1 MIREITAVIVSWND
15 EDDLK
20 ECVRALAAARARLP
34 AGGVRAS
41 LVVVD
46 NGGRVSASAL
56 ETLWPGARVLL
67 NASNRGFAPAANQGA
82 AEADGDAV
90 LFLNPDTRADGE
102 PFLPIA
108 RAFDAD
114 PGVVAVAPRLVEM
127 NGSLTESGA
136 LALSPPGSED
146 QATFQLRR
154 LPTLASDARELL
166 LIDHA
171 APNNRGRRRAR
182 YAGEDRER
190 PFAVEQAAAAAL
202 AVRKTVLERIGGFD
216 ERFVPAWY
224 EDVDLC
230 DRLAREGVVVYAPEA
245 RFRHRGGESA
255 GRLGYDRFLPI
266 LYRNALRYRRSR
278 YGAPAQLTYRAL
290 LAMGMA
296 LRLALLPFRPSVPR
310 PRGEAARAYR
320 RVLGL
325 ALGLDSDDS
334 RPTANPS

>member
-1 MIREITAVIVSWND
+1 MIREITAVIVSWKD
-15 EDDLK
+15 EKDVQ
-20 ECVRALAAARARLP
+20 ECVRSLAAAQSRLP
-34 AGGVRAS
+34 EGGVRAS

-46 NGGRVSASAL
+46 NGGSLSASAIQ
-56 ETLWPGARVLL
+56 TLWPGARILV
-67 NASNRGFAPAANQGA
+67 NASTRGFAPAANQGA
-82 AEADGDAV
+82 AAAEGDAV

-102 PFLPIA
+102 PFSPIV

-114 PGVVAVAPRLVEM
+114 PRVVAVAPRLTEM
-127 NGSLTESGA
+127 DGA
-136 LALSPPGSED
+136 AARPGPLALSPPGSED

-166 LIDHA
+166 LLDHA

-182 YAGEDRER
+182 YAGEDRNR

-202 AVRKTVLERIGGFD
+202 AVRKTALDRVGGFD

-230 DRLAREGVVVYAPEA
+230 DRLAREGVLVYTPEA

-266 LYRNALRYRRSR
+266 LNRNALLYRRFR
-278 YGAPAQLTYRAL
+278 YGALARLAYRGL
-290 LAMGMA
+290 LATGMA
-296 LRLALLPFRPSVPR
+296 LRLALLPLRRSVPR
-310 PRGEAARAYR
+310 PRAEAARAYG
-320 RVLGL
+320 RVFRL
-325 ALGLDSDDS
+325 ALGLESDA
-334 RPTANPS
+334 RLTADHS